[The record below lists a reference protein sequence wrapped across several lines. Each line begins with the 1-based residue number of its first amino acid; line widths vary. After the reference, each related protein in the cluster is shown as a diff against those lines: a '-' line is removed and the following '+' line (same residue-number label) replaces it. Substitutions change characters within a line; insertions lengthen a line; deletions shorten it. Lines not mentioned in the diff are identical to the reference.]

1 MNQDE
6 EHLRLLSIFHYV
18 VAGLTALGGCFPFIH
33 ITIGLMIVTGKFD
46 GPGHDDAPAVFGWLF
61 VVFGLF
67 IVAMM
72 WTLATVMFLA
82 GRRLSQRRSHLFCT
96 IVAAVSCLWFPFGT
110 VLGVFTLIVLSR
122 PSVKQLFGVGGD
134 LKGGSVM

>member
-18 VAGLTALGGCFPFIH
+18 VGGLTALGGCFPFIH
-33 ITIGLMIVTGKFD
+33 ITIGLMIVTGKFE

-61 VVFGLF
+61 VIIGLF

-96 IVAAVSCLWFPFGT
+96 IVAAVSCLLFPFGT

-122 PSVKQLFGVGGD
+122 PSVKQLFGVEVDAKPGPIA
-134 LKGGSVM
+134 